1 MCSFFSALST
11 SYRYVSALIVEFAA
25 GIFLVLTVGFWLP
38 IALRLGGF
46 ILIIG
51 FLFLALAAVA
61 DDTEKVNQIPSVI
74 FLSQHPA
81 HLSEHQIIQSTPT
94 DVDATRS
101 TKARPLS
108 PIQSLNSE
116 NYQVYGNQGLRSP
129 YDLSRNRSPC
139 RGAKYETNDSD
150 QALFDRCF
158 KNRFRNLPRWY
169 GSNNGYAGH
178 FVSGFKDSWR
188 DY

>member
-1 MCSFFSALST
+1 MCSFFSALSN
-11 SYRYVSALIVEFAA
+11 SYRYFSAFIVEFAA
-25 GIFLVLTVGFWLP
+25 GIFLVLTVGSWLP

-81 HLSEHQIIQSTPT
+81 HLSEHQIVQSTPT

-101 TKARPLS
+101 IKARPLGLV
-108 PIQSLNSE
+108 QSLNSE
-116 NYQVYGNQGLRSP
+116 SYQVYGNQVLRSP
-129 YDLSRNRSPC
+129 DDLSRTRSLC
-139 RGAKYETNDSD
+139 KGTSYEVKSWD
-150 QALFDRCF
+150 QSIFDRCF
-158 KNRFRNLPRWY
+158 KNRLRNLPRWH
-169 GSNNGYAGH
+169 GGNIGYADH